1 MNVSVNEEIEEKGRK
16 EEEEKQKEE
25 EEEEEEERQVVGA
38 ASTCNL
44 ATGNAACQTWVAQPA
59 LSLFFLGVYISTSWT
74 VPRSNIMFDRIQQVS
89 MLG

>member
-1 MNVSVNEEIEEKGRK
+1 MSSGEQKRSWSAGGDCCWRQ
-16 EEEEKQKEE
+16 EEEQKEEE

-59 LSLFFLGVYISTSWT
+59 LSLFFLGMYINNKHPKLYGDPT
-74 VPRSNIMFDRIQQVS
+74 
-89 MLG
+89 